1 MKRNELLLTDRKRFK
16 INVINYNKEINLQI
30 TPFLKTI
37 GIDSEYKV
45 YKEDYNATRNDL
57 GKIIKT
63 IPILIFNDTKH
74 KNDKI
79 DFNISIEGRKKY

>member
-1 MKRNELLLTDRKRFK
+1 MKRNELLLIDRKRFK

-37 GIDSEYKV
+37 RIDSEYIV
-45 YKEDYNATRNDL
+45 YKVDKNATRNYLD
-57 GKIIKT
+57 KIIKT
-63 IPILIFNDTKH
+63 NPILIFNDTKH